1 MAPRARFVVFTA
13 NNYTPEGLQALSAVH
28 VGTRVTRETRL
39 SYMVFQQEISESGT
53 PHLQGYVQIEKTI
66 SIDSVT
72 NFLNKILGTQVHS
85 EKARGTH
92 EEARDYCIDEN
103 KRAQNT
109 TPVTIGEITAHGGIQ
124 GRGRRNDLEAVKAA
138 IESGM
143 SLSDLQSNFFQEFA
157 MYGRFLTQYHIDFK
171 QRSTQTLLRDSTSSA
186 QLRAWQTACLNI
198 CQQPATGR
206 RLSWFWENVGNVG
219 KSFMARYLALHHQAI
234 IVRAMKKA
242 DMLHALS
249 KTILDTKIVVFDLT
263 RSTEAGAVEVVYEVI
278 EQLLDQV
285 ISSGKYDSQTVWF
298 DTVHIIVFANFEPNR
313 GTMSLD
319 RWDVHHIGQPAAN

>member
-13 NNYTPEGLQALSAVH
+13 NNYTPAGLAALSAVH
-28 VGTRVTRETRL
+28 VGARVTRETRL
-39 SYMVFQQEISESGT
+39 TYIAFQQEIAESGT
-53 PHLQGYVQIEKTI
+53 PHLQGYLQIEKII

-72 NFLNKILGTQVHS
+72 NFLNKILGTHART
-85 EKARGTH
+85 EKAKGTH

-103 KRAQNT
+103 KRAPNT
-109 TPVTIGEITAHGGIQ
+109 TPVEIGEITAHGGIQ
-124 GRGRRNDLEAVKAA
+124 GKGRRNDLNAVKDA
-138 IESGM
+138 IEAGM
-143 SLSDLQSNFFQEFA
+143 NLSDLQSTFFQEFA
-157 MYGRFLTQYHIDFK
+157 MYGRFLTQYHLDFK

-186 QLRAWQTACLNI
+186 QLRQWQTACLNI

-206 RLSWFWENVGNVG
+206 KVSWFWESVGNVG
-219 KSFMARYLALHHQAI
+219 KSFMARYLALHHQAL

-242 DMLHALS
+242 DMLHVLS
-249 KTILDTKIVVFDLT
+249 KRITEANIVVFDLT

-298 DTVHIIVFANFEPNR
+298 ETVHIIVFANFEPNR

-319 RWDVHHIGQPAAN
+319 RWDVHHIASV

>member
-13 NNYTPEGLQALSAVH
+13 NNYTPAGLAALSAVG

-39 SYMVFQQEISESGT
+39 TYMVFCQEISESGT
-53 PHLQGYVQIEKTI
+53 PHLQGYLQIEKII

-72 NFLNKILGTQVHS
+72 NFLNKILGTHARTA
-85 EKARGTH
+85 KAKGTH
-92 EEARDYCIDEN
+92 AEARDYCLDES
-103 KRAQNT
+103 KYAPNT
-109 TPVTIGEITAHGGIQ
+109 TPVEIGEITAHAGLAGK
-124 GRGRRNDLEAVKAA
+124 GRRNDLNAVKEA
-138 IESGM
+138 IEAGM
-143 SLSDLQSNFFQEFA
+143 SLTDLQSNFFQEFA

-186 QLRAWQTACLNI
+186 QLRVWQTECLNI

-206 RLSWFWENVGNVG
+206 KLHWFWENVGNVG
-219 KSFMARYLALHHQAI
+219 KSYMARYLALHHQAL

-242 DMLHALS
+242 DMLHVLS
-249 KTILDTKIVVFDLT
+249 KSISDTKIVVFDLT

-285 ISSGKYDSQTVWF
+285 ISSGKYDSQTIWF
-298 DTVHIIVFANFEPNR
+298 GTVHILVFANFEPNR
-313 GTMSLD
+313 STMSLD
-319 RWDVHHIGQPAAN
+319 RWVVHHIASV